1 MPKRRDDILQRAR
14 QIMAQYTD
22 RQIIVDFFND
32 DDDQRLSVSALLVQI
47 REQLRGEFG
56 CSIDTARHHIAL
68 VIDERRKK
76 YIVKGP
82 DGYALDWNN
91 KDKE

>member
-1 MPKRRDDILQRAR
+1 MPKRRDDILQRTR

-32 DDDQRLSVSALLVQI
+32 DDDDQRLSVSDLLVQI

-68 VIDERRKK
+68 VVDERRKK
-76 YIVKGP
+76 YIVQGP

-91 KDKE
+91 KE